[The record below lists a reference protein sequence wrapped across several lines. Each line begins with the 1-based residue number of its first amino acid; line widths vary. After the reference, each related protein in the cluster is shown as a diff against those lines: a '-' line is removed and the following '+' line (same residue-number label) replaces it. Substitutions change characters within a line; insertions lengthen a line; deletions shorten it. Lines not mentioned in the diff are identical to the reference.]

1 MDRYLHP
8 TTDPRRKP
16 DTEQPGLRQSLEAP
30 PAPRKTSIEI
40 PASKTATAPAP
51 AISIWKTEPVA
62 EEAQHEEVQEAA
74 PPNRTFKD
82 SEKAGGDSHRGN
94 SSLSALDAA
103 VGLVVPGVPTS
114 IEALGVQASM
124 VEQLLLK
131 FLYFRGELLGRDLGG
146 LLGLQFSVI
155 DDLLELLKRQHFIG
169 VKKSLGMG
177 NMSAIFFLTDAG
189 RNMTRE
195 FLEANQYTGP
205 VPVPLQQYADIVERQ
220 KLAENWL
227 TPATLKKAFRHLVVE
242 ADVLGQ
248 IGPAVNASKSFLIY
262 GQPGNGKTALA
273 ESLFRVESDP
283 IFMPHAL
290 ECQGNIIQLYDPIY
304 HQKIDD
310 HDSGRA
316 ALSVE
321 LPYDAR
327 WFKCR
332 RPFIVTGGELTLD
345 MLDLSFNPYSK
356 VYDAPFQLKANNG
369 IYLIDD
375 FGRQRTSPAEI
386 LNRWIVPMERHIDY
400 LSFHSGG
407 KMTVPFEAFLIFS
420 TNLRPDQLGDEAFL
434 RRIRYKMFLR
444 SPKDPEFVQIFERY
458 AGSRMLECPPGLAQK
473 FVDNHYEGGKRRF
486 RRVHPRDVISHA
498 IDIVHFESLPYK
510 LTEEVLDRAVRNCFV
525 ENVDV
530 DD

>member
-1 MDRYLHP
+1 LEHGGA
-8 TTDPRRKP
+8 
-16 DTEQPGLRQSLEAP
+16 EQS
-30 PAPRKTSIEI
+30 
-40 PASKTATAPAP
+40 
-51 AISIWKTEPVA
+51 VA
-62 EEAQHEEVQEAA
+62 EEVPESGKWSAEDSSEEDRSSGAA
-74 PPNRTFKD
+74 AIP
-82 SEKAGGDSHRGN
+82 E
-94 SSLSALDAA
+94 
-103 VGLVVPGVPTS
+103 VP
-114 IEALGVQASM
+114 ENL
-124 VEQLLLK
+124 EQLGIQPSLVERLILK
-131 FLYFRGELLGRDLGG
+131 FLYFRGELLGRELGA
-146 LLGLQFSVI
+146 LLGLQFSLI
-155 DDLLELLKRQHFIG
+155 DELLETQKRQHFIG

-177 NMSAIFFLTDAG
+177 NMSAIFFLTESG
-189 RNMTRE
+189 RNIARE
-195 FLEANQYTGP
+195 FLENNHYVGP
-205 VPVPLQQYADIVERQ
+205 VPVPLPQYVEMVRRQ

-227 TPATLKKAFRHLVVE
+227 SPGTLKKAFRHLVVE
-242 ADVLGQ
+242 ADVLAQ

-273 ESLFRVESDP
+273 ESLFRVDTEP
-283 IFMPHAL
+283 IYLPHAL

-310 HDSGRA
+310 HDSGMS
-316 ALSVE
+316 ALSIQ

-345 MLDLSFNPYSK
+345 MLDLSFNQHSK

-375 FGRQRTSPAEI
+375 FGRSRATPAEV

-400 LSFHSGG
+400 LNFNSGG

-420 TNLRPDQLGDEAFL
+420 TNLRPEQLGDEAFL

-444 SPKDPEFVQIFERY
+444 SPKQPEFISIFERY
-458 AGSRMLECPPGLAQK
+458 AASRLIQCPPGLAQAFAEK
-473 FVDNHYEGGKRRF
+473 HYGNGKRRF

-498 IDIVHFESLPYK
+498 IDIIHFESLRYE
-510 LTEEVLDRAVRNCFV
+510 LTEDILERAMRNCFV
-525 ENVDV
+525 ESIDV